1 MDLFSWRSLTN
12 LVAMCLRGNGA
23 SFSHEVK
30 MKCWRNYT
38 GDILGNVFSVI
49 KKNTKEETLSS
60 SFCTSLAGDTPGP
73 IWVNLG

>member
-12 LVAMCLRGNGA
+12 LVAMCFRGNGA

-49 KKNTKEETLSS
+49 KKKYKRGNPL
-60 SFCTSLAGDTPGP
+60 FIILYFIG
-73 IWVNLG
+73 W